1 VRDPS
6 PLPPPDEARRD
17 RGAAVASA
25 PARRRSG
32 RRAGR
37 PSTRG
42 GRRLHPLLIGANV
55 VVAVALVAAGSALAY
70 ITYRWSQVTKVHLPG
85 LVHNGQ
91 DSAGRL
97 AAGQSA
103 AMTILLIG
111 NNTRTGLA
119 PGDAAHFGTSE
130 EVGGA
135 RSDVTML
142 LHLDPLH
149 GASVLSIP
157 RDLFVPMPPRSMV
170 GSVGKIDAALN
181 DSPEH
186 LIEAITNDLGIP
198 IDHFV
203 SINFDGFQ
211 HVVDALGGIN
221 MSFPAPL
228 RDTYSG
234 LNITT
239 TGCQHLNG
247 AEALALVR
255 ARHLQYE
262 DGGRWLDDPEG
273 DLSRIRRDHAFLAV
287 LAKTVKAKGF
297 TNPLRANAVLGN
309 VVNQVTIDDG
319 MSVATMVDLLR
330 RYGGLNP
337 DTTPEL
343 TLPVT
348 LVPAGNYHFYG
359 GSYGSV
365 VFPTEPADHQII
377 AQFLSQAPP
386 ASRPERVDVVD
397 WSGRGAGTAVA
408 AGLSADGFQLVGQS
422 NAIAPAYLSETVIR
436 YGLGDVGAAE
446 RVLSAMGG
454 AVMMTYDPQ
463 VTPGTVVV
471 DVGSVVTVTGQTTST
486 APVAATAG
494 TTTIVPTPGH
504 QPITPSV
511 TPLQSFDPTQCA

>member
-1 VRDPS
+1 MRDPS
-6 PLPPPDEARRD
+6 PLPPPPDALPGPRL
-17 RGAAVASA
+17 
-25 PARRRSG
+25 
-32 RRAGR
+32 AGR
-37 PSTRG
+37 HVRG
-42 GRRLHPLLIGANV
+42 PRRHHRLLIGANV
-55 VVAVALVAAGSALAY
+55 VVALALIASSTAYAYVA
-70 ITYRWSQVTKVHLPG
+70 YRWSQVHKVHLPG
-85 LVHNGQ
+85 LAHNGQ
-91 DSAGRL
+91 DLVGRL
-97 AAGQSA
+97 APGSQQA
-103 AMTILLIG
+103 AAQTILLIG

-119 PGDAAHFGTSE
+119 PGDTAHFGNPD

-142 LHLDPLH
+142 LHLDPVH
-149 GASVLSIP
+149 GATILSIP
-157 RDLFVPMPPRSMV
+157 RDLFVPMPPHSVV
-170 GSVGKIDAALN
+170 GAVGKIDAALN

-198 IDHFV
+198 IDHYV

-211 HVVDALGGIN
+211 HVVDALGGID

-262 DGGRWLDDPEG
+262 QGGRWYDDPTS
-273 DLSRIRRDHAFLAV
+273 DLGRIRRDHAFLAV

-309 VVNQVTIDDG
+309 FVNQVTIDDG
-319 MSVATMVDLLR
+319 LSVGTMVNLLR

-337 DTTPEL
+337 GTTPEL

-348 LVPAGNYHFYG
+348 LVPQGDYHFYG

-365 VFPTEPADHQII
+365 VFPTQPADDQVI
-377 AQFLSQAPP
+377 AQFLGEAPVTP
-386 ASRPERVDVVD
+386 RPGPVGLVD
-397 WSGRGAGTAVA
+397 WSGTGAGRSVA
-408 AGLSADGFQLVGQS
+408 AGLTAEGFQVEAPRDAS
-422 NAIAPAYLSETVIR
+422 PPAYPSETVVR
-436 YGLGDVGAAE
+436 YGVGGVAGAQ
-446 RVLSAMGG
+446 RVLSVLGG
-454 AVMMTYDPQ
+454 AVTMTYDPQ
-463 VTPGTVVV
+463 LPAANVVV
-471 DVGSVVTVTGQTTST
+471 DVGSVVTVTGPAGAAVPPPAAG
-486 APVAATAG
+486 APATAAA
-494 TTTIVPTPGH
+494 VPTPGH

>member
-1 VRDPS
+1 V
-6 PLPPPDEARRD
+6 
-17 RGAAVASA
+17 
-25 PARRRSG
+25 
-32 RRAGR
+32 
-37 PSTRG
+37 
-42 GRRLHPLLIGANV
+42 NV
-55 VVAVALVAAGSALAY
+55 LVAVALVAVGSAYAY
-70 ITYRWSQVTKVHLPG
+70 LTYRWSQVTKVHLPG
-85 LVHNGQ
+85 LVHGGH

-97 AAGQSA
+97 APGSQQAA

-119 PGDAAHFGTSE
+119 PGDAAHFGSAE

-142 LHLDPLH
+142 LHLDPAH
-149 GASVLSIP
+149 GATVLSIP

-198 IDHFV
+198 IHHFV

-211 HVVDALGGIN
+211 HVVDALGGID

-228 RDTYSG
+228 RDSYSG

-247 AEALALVR
+247 ADALAVVR

-262 DGGRWLDDPEG
+262 QGGRWLDDPQG

-287 LAKTVKAKGF
+287 LAKTVKAKGL
-297 TNPLRANAVLGN
+297 TNPLRANAVLGS

-319 MSVATMVDLLR
+319 LSVATMVNVLR

-337 DTTPEL
+337 DATPEL

-348 LVPAGNYHFYG
+348 LVPSGNYRYDG

-365 VFPTEPADHQII
+365 VFPSEPADHQVI
-377 AQFLSQAPP
+377 AQFLDAAPP
-386 ASRPERVDVVD
+386 SPQPERVEVVD
-397 WSGRGAGTAVA
+397 RSGTGAGRSVA
-408 AGLSADGFQLVGQS
+408 SGLSAMGFQVAGQS
-422 NAIAPAYLSETVIR
+422 YGSPPAYLSETVVR
-436 YGLGDVGAAE
+436 YGAGDAVAAE
-446 RVLSAMGG
+446 RVLAALGG
-454 AVMMTYDPQ
+454 AVMMSYDAQ

-471 DVGSVVTVTGQTTST
+471 DVGSVVAVLGANIAAASAGAPSMTT
-486 APVAATAG
+486 AP
-494 TTTIVPTPGH
+494 VPTPGH
-504 QPITPSV
+504 QPVTSAV
-511 TPLQSFDPTQCA
+511 TPLRSFDPTQCAPVG